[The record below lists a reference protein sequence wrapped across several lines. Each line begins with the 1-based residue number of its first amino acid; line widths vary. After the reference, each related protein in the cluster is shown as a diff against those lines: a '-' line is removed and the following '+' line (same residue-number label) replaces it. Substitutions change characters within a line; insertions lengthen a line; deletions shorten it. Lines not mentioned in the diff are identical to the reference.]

1 MFFDSTGV
9 DFAQKQIGK
18 KHLYTQKFWSEHFFV
33 FCIMPFSPM
42 AELQT
47 SNSLSGNILGIMP
60 LVIPGSLYPTHSWS
74 YTLLRVLTVRALD
87 N

>member
-1 MFFDSTGV
+1 MFFGSIGV
-9 DFAQKQIGK
+9 DFAQKQIGW
-18 KHLYTQKFWSEHFFV
+18 KHLYTQKNLKQPFLFV

-60 LVIPGSLYPTHSWS
+60 LVIPGSLYPTHS
-74 YTLLRVLTVRALD
+74 
-87 N
+87 